1 MTWLTLVLASLA
13 VYRVARLA
21 TQEEGPWDIFARFR
35 GWMGQ
40 STWAGRGL
48 HCIFCVSF
56 WLAFVAAAMVV
67 DPVLWRE
74 YVLAS
79 LGIAGGAVVIYQVV
93 R

>member
-13 VYRVARLA
+13 IYRVARML
-21 TQEEGPWDIFARFR
+21 TQEDGPFDAFTRMRAAV
-35 GWMGQ
+35 GQ
-40 STWAGRGL
+40 GSWIGRGL